1 MLEPAYSYNYREKV
15 KFLPPISC
23 VSTRF
28 DVSRSALEQKK
39 LYIPLPCAMY
49 LCCNIYVP
57 TYLSFDSLHNEAKSC
72 LKLYLDR
79 NACDFI
85 RYFSTFNLQHIKK
98 IVGLEMM
105 FLNHFKSGLNPLLCA
120 LGENKAC
127 FKRFSTKKST
137 YTCLFRLV
145 TGWFMIEKDTE
156 HFVEIHFT
164 ISI

>member
-39 LYIPLPCAMY
+39 TVHTYIPLPCAMY

-72 LKLYLDR
+72 LKLYFNK
-79 NACDFI
+79 NAYDFM

-98 IVGLEMM
+98 IKKTCEIRDMV
-105 FLNHFKSGLNPLLCA
+105 FLDHFKIGLNPLWCA
-120 LGENKAC
+120 LGENKVC
-127 FKRFSTKKST
+127 FKRFFTKKST
-137 YTCLFRLV
+137 HSCLFRLV
-145 TGWFMIEKDTE
+145 TGWFML
-156 HFVEIHFT
+156 
-164 ISI
+164 